1 MNPPGLLSRDLCT
14 DDAYDRGNDGVHRGC
29 LYGTCSIQDDVGIG
43 CKKTIRTDVAVSMY
57 AARGKVLL
65 GQRDGILV
73 CRRLAGDLAEDH
85 IVAGKIGESIPFL
98 VDIVK
103 RSPV

>member
-1 MNPPGLLSRDLCT
+1 
-14 DDAYDRGNDGVHRGC
+14 
-29 LYGTCSIQDDVGIG
+29 
-43 CKKTIRTDVAVSMY
+43 MY